1 MYVEKLVCSR
11 CGEVHYPDERTFF
24 CSKMDGRLDI
34 YYDYDSISNVLTKDL
49 IERRRNGIWRYKELL
64 PTREEIYLGEGGTPL
79 IKARNLSEELHVE
92 IYLKDETR
100 NPTWSFKDRPIAVG
114 VAKGMEFGVE
124 IAVTAS
130 SGNAAASLAAFSAK
144 AGIKAVAFVPHFSGL
159 GKVAQLMMYGARVV
173 RLRWIGKEDPTVK
186 MMREMALRYGWYP
199 VPSFGP
205 FNPYQF
211 EGNKTISYEIAEQL
225 GWTSPDWIMIP
236 VGGGGLLA
244 GSWKGFKE
252 FKELGFISSLPK
264 IAAVQPDGNA
274 PLVRAFKQ
282 GKGPFEIEPWGEPHT
297 IATGLEDPYPWDGDA
312 ALTAIRESRGTAVSV
327 SDEEILKSQ
336 RLLAKREGI
345 FAEPSGVASLAGMIK
360 LVEEGFI
367 DRGDKVAVLVTG
379 GGLKD
384 MDVILEKVE
393 IPPVM
398 EPDVNSVMSYLGLS
412 K

>member
-1 MYVEKLVCSR
+1 
-11 CGEVHYPDERTFF
+11 
-24 CSKMDGRLDI
+24 
-34 YYDYDSISNVLTKDL
+34 
-49 IERRRNGIWRYKELL
+49 
-64 PTREEIYLGEGGTPL
+64 
-79 IKARNLSEELHVE
+79 
-92 IYLKDETR
+92 
-100 NPTWSFKDRPIAVG
+100 
-114 VAKGMEFGVE
+114 
-124 IAVTAS
+124 
-130 SGNAAASLAAFSAK
+130 
-144 AGIKAVAFVPHFSGL
+144 
-159 GKVAQLMMYGARVV
+159 
-173 RLRWIGKEDPTVK
+173 
-186 MMREMALRYGWYP
+186 MR
-199 VPSFGP
+199 
-205 FNPYQF
+205 
-211 EGNKTISYEIAEQL
+211 GNKTISYEIAEQL